1 MQKKHYLCK
10 RIIIKIYMKKIS
22 IFLLLLIAA
31 TMSVQGVPS
40 SFPRTFLLE
49 HFTSEN
55 CNNCPMGMK
64 YIVEYLNHQ
73 TTPYIWVSHHAI
85 YGTDEYT
92 LDESNALAMDF
103 MGIYNV
109 PSVVF
114 NRTEQGGRLEV
125 GATTDLVTWVEEGRV
140 AEGDTVAEASV
151 EIAHTYDPKSRQLA
165 ITVSGQ
171 VANVDR
177 TAYLLTILIK
187 ENRLVG
193 KQADQITSWKK
204 VNWLEYMHPR
214 VVRSFVNGT
223 FGDTVKV
230 ENQAY
235 SYSTTYTMDKDWVAE
250 NCCVVAYLTPLEKQP
265 IINAEQVAVVAG
277 TEGGEQYG
285 PYGITEAK
293 GPSTSISFDSVHV
306 TKIAN
311 NVLEVR
317 MVSNKT
323 MSSYA
328 GICKQVG
335 YVYVNTADSVLIS
348 GTYPIQEGNED
359 GTITAGYRV
368 DEEETLGGS
377 RLVYA
382 LSTDLKNGIV
392 TPIHMWRMSKGEM
405 VLDENGNVSLT
416 FTTYNG
422 TTVTATAV
430 YDFSPAAAGVEDV
443 GVLISPEGS
452 NDYSQA
458 NLQGGRSSGV
468 RKVLR
473 EGQLLIEKE
482 GEWYSVLGSKVAQ

>member
-1 MQKKHYLCK
+1 MK
-10 RIIIKIYMKKIS
+10 RILIY
-22 IFLLLLIAA
+22 LLLLAA
-31 TMSVQGVPS
+31 MGMSAQQVPT

-49 HFTSEN
+49 HFTSAN
-55 CNNCPMGMK
+55 CYECPMGMQN
-64 YIVEYLNHQ
+64 IVAYLNQQ
-73 TTPYIWVSHHAI
+73 TTPYIWVSYHAI

-92 LDESNALAMDF
+92 LPENDELAKNF

-114 NRTEQGGRLEV
+114 NRTEQSGRLEV
-125 GATTDLVTWVEEGRV
+125 RAATDLATWVAEGRV

-151 EIAHTYDPKSRQLA
+151 EIEHTYNNKTRQLA

-204 VNWLEYMHPR
+204 ANWLEYMHPR
-214 VVRSFVNGT
+214 VVRDFVNGT

-293 GPSTSISFDSVHV
+293 GPNTSVSFDSVSV
-306 TKIAN
+306 KR
-311 NVLEVR
+311 LGDD
-317 MVSNKT
+317 MVEMQMISNKT
-323 MSSYA
+323 MQSYA
-328 GICKQVG
+328 GICKQVA
-335 YVYVNTADSVLIS
+335 YVYVNTMDSVVAP
-348 GTYPIQEGNED
+348 GVYQIQEGQED
-359 GTITAGYRV
+359 GTISAGYRV

-382 LSTDLKNGIV
+382 LSSDLKKGMV

-430 YDFSPAAAGVEDV
+430 YDFSPAATGVEDV
-443 GVLISPEGS
+443 V
-452 NDYSQA
+452 
-458 NLQGGRSSGV
+458 GGAATI
-468 RKVLR
+468 RKELR
-473 EGQLLIEKE
+473 EGRLLIIKD
-482 GEWYSVLGSKVAQ
+482 GQVYDVMGNRL